1 MADTGVKGWSPYRDM
16 ALQEPP
22 RPNWRW
28 RLLAAL
34 IPEFIGASRRWYRW
48 TVGGRWSRSVTKTG
62 TYRYAFRWRRV
73 PRCPGRLHA
82 EVFGAEPLPAGVC
95 VDYSKALLMIDE
107 EVGLPEPMLEGA
119 CHEVWTFGVR
129 RG

>member
-1 MADTGVKGWSPYRDM
+1 MVSLDGR
-16 ALQEPP
+16 
-22 RPNWRW
+22 RPMV
-28 RLLAAL
+28 A
-34 IPEFIGASRRWYRW
+34 
-48 TVGGRWSRSVTKTG
+48 TVTKTG

-107 EVGLPEPMLEGA
+107 DGMPEPMLEGV
-119 CHEVWTFGVR
+119 CCCEVHDG
-129 RG
+129 

>member
-48 TVGGRWSRSVTKTG
+48 TVDALALPVYHPRSCRPT
-62 TYRYAFRWRRV
+62 A
-73 PRCPGRLHA
+73 H
-82 EVFGAEPLPAGVC
+82 PLPPRDGG
-95 VDYSKALLMIDE
+95 SH
-107 EVGLPEPMLEGA
+107 P
-119 CHEVWTFGVR
+119 
-129 RG
+129 RGRP